1 MGGIL
6 CMKKLTSLLLSA
18 VMLLSAV
25 AGLFETVSAESYVP
39 YVINFDDGESID
51 RYIPNGNATE
61 QKRKEKFKKYLY
73 SREKMLYN

>member
-1 MGGIL
+1 
-6 CMKKLTSLLLSA
+6 
-18 VMLLSAV
+18 MLLSTV

-61 QKRKEKFKKYLY
+61 QKRKEKNQGKH
-73 SREKMLYN
+73 